1 MLGMPLHKTKYL
13 HDLVTWPS
21 LTTIRIH
28 LIFGKLSSW
37 QVNLVMSF
45 VITCYNCLIL
55 EWRITKQVAMLW
67 LQHEPWQT
75 LIIIINPLRY
85 NVHQCALLFYFANAK
100 WFYLSMGK
108 LLFHNCAPIIILS
121 FVKYQT
127 TYLFKGHTLPLRC
140 KHWISTNFC
149 KGKLWVLFTLIYVET
164 HNLWTC

>member
-13 HDLVTWPS
+13 HYLVTWPS

-37 QVNLVMSF
+37 QVNLVMSI

-67 LQHEPWQT
+67 LQHEPWQA
-75 LIIIINPLRY
+75 LIIIINPLRC

-108 LLFHNCAPIIILS
+108 LFFHNCAPIIILS

-127 TYLFKGHTLPLRC
+127 TYLFKGQTLPIRC
-140 KHWISTNFC
+140 KH
-149 KGKLWVLFTLIYVET
+149 
-164 HNLWTC
+164 